1 MRLHENRVLRH
12 VARSHIYQSHKYSGT
27 YPAYDV
33 PRVCRFA
40 DQENGRGI
48 EVEMQ
53 PQIIWGTSP
62 CSMPNL
68 EAFYVGE
75 PLVPATGV
83 RRNWA
88 DEWRDWK
95 CASRLLAE
103 MLETTPL
110 E

>member
-33 PRVCRFA
+33 PRVYRFA

-62 CSMPNL
+62 CSMQIWKHLCWRTARAGDGRSPELGRRMERL
-68 EAFYVGE
+68 EMRLKIIG
-75 PLVPATGV
+75 
-83 RRNWA
+83 RNA
-88 DEWRDWK
+88 
-95 CASRLLAE
+95 
-103 MLETTPL
+103 
-110 E
+110 

>member
-33 PRVCRFA
+33 PRVYRFA

-68 EAFYVGE
+68 EVLCWRTARAGHGRS
-75 PLVPATGV
+75 PDLG
-83 RRNWA
+83 RRI
-88 DEWRDWK
+88 E
-95 CASRLLAE
+95 
-103 MLETTPL
+103 
-110 E
+110 